1 MKIVDCR
8 YQRRRQ
14 VKRHFLYPQD
24 SLESIHGDIPSVLEH
39 PPEGFVRAL
48 VSEKLDNSCN
58 NSTNAYSIDVERV
71 LDADCMET

>member
-14 VKRHFLYPQD
+14 VKRHFLYLQD
-24 SLESIHGDIPSVLEH
+24 SPESIHGDIPNVLEH
-39 PPEGFVRAL
+39 AQEGLVRAL
-48 VSEKLDNSCN
+48 VSEKLDNPCN
-58 NSTNAYSIDVERV
+58 NSINAYSIHVERI